1 MTDKQESQ
9 TNKSTGKEVAQPQA
23 RQFSSPL
30 DEIEQWFDEMRRNWM
45 QPFFFGRGWPE
56 KESLFSGRMP
66 RVDVIDREQELLV
79 RAELPGVSKENLDV
93 SLQDNSLSIRAT
105 TRHEKEEEKG
115 QFYRRELSRG
125 EFQRSVRLPCPV
137 EGDKVKA
144 SFKDGVL
151 ELTIPK
157 MASSR
162 RQKIKVE

>member
-1 MTDKQESQ
+1 MTDKRESQ
-9 TNKSTGKEVAQPQA
+9 TKKSTGKDVTQPQ
-23 RQFSSPL
+23 RGQFTSPF
-30 DEIEQWFDEMRRNWM
+30 DELEQWFDEVRRNWM

-56 KESLFSGRMP
+56 REFPFGSRMP

-79 RAELPGVSKENLDV
+79 RAELPGVSKENIDL
-93 SLQDNSLSIRAT
+93 SLQDNTLSIRAT
-105 TRHEKEEEKG
+105 IRHDEEEEKG

-144 SFKDGVL
+144 NFKDGVL
-151 ELTIPK
+151 ELIIPK
-157 MASSR
+157 IASSK